1 MNKNQDGIGNIGLV
15 EFDND
20 GPVVKAKLIGNL
32 LNIPE
37 DQVPG
42 HIQNGDITTLLE
54 KGVGEHDG
62 GFRLSFFHRNRRVQI
77 EVDGKGQTS
86 NRTVIDFGD
95 RPLPASLRGPSPS
108 PTSKSGAAGKR

>member
-1 MNKNQDGIGNIGLV
+1 MNRHENSIGDIGLV
-15 EFDND
+15 EFDKD
-20 GPVVKAKLIGNL
+20 GPVVKAKLIGSL

-77 EVDGKGQTS
+77 EVDENGQIS
-86 NRTVIDFGD
+86 NRTAIDFGD
-95 RPLPASLRGPSPS
+95 RPLPASLRGPSPA
-108 PTSKSGAAGKR
+108 PASKSGSAGSR